1 MLNQNN
7 SSTATAIQTG
17 PLSLRDKVIIYGGV
31 FLVSLVGWVYMFY
44 MGWAMEN
51 MDLVDMWMPPMGGTR
66 AWDVYDFWMLFVM
79 WAVMMVAMMTPS
91 VVPMVMM
98 FATINKGKQKKGLPY
113 APTFIFLS
121 GYLVAWA
128 LFSIVASA
136 IQYPLHVSGL
146 LNPMMNSRSY
156 LLSGGILVLAGLYQ
170 WTPLKDACL
179 TECRSPLSFLM
190 TSWKEGHWGALRLG
204 VHHGL
209 YCIGCCWALMAV
221 LFAVGVMNMLWV
233 LLITIFVVLE
243 KIGPVSSRYLRA
255 VTGLI
260 MVIWGGFWL
269 SLYPWK
275 QYDTWIFLV

>member
-1 MLNQNN
+1 
-7 SSTATAIQTG
+7 
-17 PLSLRDKVIIYGGV
+17 
-31 FLVSLVGWVYMFY
+31 MFY
-44 MGWAMEN
+44 MGLAMEN
-51 MDLVDMWMPPMGGTR
+51 MHLVDMCMPPIGWTR
-66 AWDVYDFWMLFVM
+66 DWGIYDFWMLFVM
-79 WAVMMVAMMTPS
+79 WSVMMVAMMTPS

-121 GYLVAWA
+121 GYLIAWA
-128 LFSIVASA
+128 LFSIFASA
-136 IQYPLHVSGL
+136 IQYPLHQSGL

-179 TECRSPLSFLM
+179 TECRSPFSFLM
-190 TSWKEGHWGALRLG
+190 TSLKEGHLGVLRLG

-221 LFAVGVMNMLWV
+221 LFAVGVMNMIWV

-243 KIGPVSSRYLRA
+243 KIGQVSSKYLRA

-260 MVIWGGFWL
+260 MVVWGGYWL
-269 SLYPWK
+269 SLYPW
-275 QYDTWIFLV
+275 